1 MDKKNRK
8 YMLLGLG
15 FGIILTNVIY
25 YHNPRIETEKLDDSQ
40 IIERA
45 RELGMVTMKE
55 SIKTENKAENKEEF
69 ELEPIEGIE
78 KIEDKKP
85 ETEKPK
91 EELKDEELEDI
102 KDIEENIIFEVNPGD
117 GLLEISEN
125 LKKKELIDDLN
136 EFKNKVYSRK
146 VSKKL
151 QPGKFELNKEMTF
164 DEIIDKII
172 KSEE

>member
-15 FGIILTNVIY
+15 VGIILTNVIY

-55 SIKTENKAENKEEF
+55 SIKTENKVDEKKEF
-69 ELEPIEGIE
+69 QLEPIEGIE
-78 KIEDKKP
+78 KIEGENDQDENP
-85 ETEKPK
+85 VPVEEDLEESK
-91 EELKDEELEDI
+91 EIEEDI
-102 KDIEENIIFEVNPGD
+102 VLEVDPGD
-117 GLLEISEN
+117 GLLEIAEK
-125 LKKKELIDDLN
+125 LKKNELIKDVN
-136 EFKNKVYSRK
+136 GFKSRVYGRK

-151 QPGKFELNKEMTF
+151 QPGEFKLNKEMTF